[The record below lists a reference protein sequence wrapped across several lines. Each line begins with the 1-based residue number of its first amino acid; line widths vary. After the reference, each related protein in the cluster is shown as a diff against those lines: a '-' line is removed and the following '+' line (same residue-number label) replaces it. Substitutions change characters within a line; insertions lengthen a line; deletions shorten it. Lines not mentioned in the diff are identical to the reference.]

1 MRRFVRFNTPALFV
15 IGVLSLLAVSCKKAP
30 ASFNLKA
37 VEKAEI
43 TTSSIDLLVGDTGIL
58 SIRCSPAGS
67 FSSNVKW
74 EVEGADGI
82 VKLEPSSNGALSI
95 EVRGVRSGTVKIHA
109 MVGSVKSTSCE
120 VTVWSADE
128 RIEFNVGRVSF
139 RMIHVESGEFEMGT
153 NDKIPGLDKD
163 NPSHKV
169 KLTKS
174 YYIGETEVTCA
185 LWDAVMGTNYS
196 SGSAGKD
203 KWPMMRA
210 SYDEICQ
217 EGGFLSRLNEKLSE
231 RLAIFPNGLK
241 FRLPTEAEWEYAAR
255 GGGKSSVQT
264 IYSGSDDIDKVGWY
278 WENVEYHHPQP
289 VKSKKPNSLGIYDMS
304 GNEYELCNDFYGERY
319 YWECSNDC
327 TVTAIDP
334 KGPDSGE
341 DHVCRGGGVNSS
353 FSYCCR
359 VDVRYNVGPDSDYY
373 GLRLAL

>member
-1 MRRFVRFNTPALFV
+1 MFV
-15 IGVLSLLAVSCKKAP
+15 IGVLSLLPVSCKKAP
-30 ASFNLKA
+30 ASVNLKA

-43 TTSSIDLLVGDTGIL
+43 TTSSIGLLVGDTGIL

-67 FSSNVKW
+67 FTANVKW

-128 RIEFNVGRVSF
+128 RIEFKVGHASF
-139 RMIHVESGEFEMGT
+139 TMIHVESGEFEMGT
-153 NDKIPGLDKD
+153 KDKIPYLDKD

-174 YYIGETEVTCA
+174 YYIGETEVTNA
-185 LWDAVMGTNYS
+185 LWDEVMGTNYS
-196 SGSAGKD
+196 SGSAGND
-203 KWPMMRA
+203 KLPVKA

-217 EGGFLSRLNEKLSE
+217 KGGFLSRLNEKLSAE
-231 RLAIFPNGLK
+231 LVRFPNGLK

-264 IYSGSDDIDKVGWY
+264 IYSGSDDIDQVGWY
-278 WENVEYHHPQP
+278 ANWEHLQPYP
-289 VKSKKPNSLGIYDMS
+289 VKSKNPNSLGTYDMS
-304 GNEYELCNDFYGERY
+304 GNAIEWCNDFYGVRY

-341 DHVCRGGGVNSS
+341 ERVLRGGASNTNLDL
-353 FSYCCR
+353 CR
-359 VDVRYNVGPDSDYY
+359 VDVRQKVASDTKC
-373 GLRLAL
+373 GFRLAL